1 MDIGGIRLLT
11 DIPLPDGTHFTVWR
25 GLNSDG
31 SMCQAELL
39 DDGDSDADD
48 VTTWCY
54 VDESAGRID
63 DVSVAPV
70 WAPET
75 SSTEGSQPKYFVSFG
90 EAPSDKARTVHI
102 SGHDTDVVLDVDPV
116 SGGFGGELT
125 VLEMTPDGE
134 KFELIFSFRDAA
146 NKEVAVGTH
155 GWG

>member
-1 MDIGGIRLLT
+1 MDIGGIRPLT

-125 VLEMTPDGE
+125 GLEMTPDGE

-146 NKEVAVGTH
+146 NKEVAVRTH